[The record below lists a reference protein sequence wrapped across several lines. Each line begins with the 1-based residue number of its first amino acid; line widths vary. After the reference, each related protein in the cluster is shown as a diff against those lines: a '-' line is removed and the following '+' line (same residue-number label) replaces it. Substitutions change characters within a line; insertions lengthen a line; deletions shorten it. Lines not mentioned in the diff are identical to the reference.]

1 MSNLGS
7 KCTRHNESHYELLI
21 SHPLPAAD
29 PIRLAKIANTVC
41 VWRGACCVL
50 EEESLPYLLS
60 NQILVHRVTA
70 LLGSELLCSV
80 SS

>member
-7 KCTRHNESHYELLI
+7 KCTRHNESHYELPI
-21 SHPLPAAD
+21 SYPSPPQTL
-29 PIRLAKIANTVC
+29 IRLAKIADTVC
-41 VWRGACCVL
+41 VWHGARCVL
-50 EEESLPYLLS
+50 EKESVPCLHS